1 MTLSTES
8 IFPTAAKSLIGYMY
22 EPDALKSAI
31 KDGTLATA
39 FSDEIQECGADFFFQ
54 NYQSTVERTSALVTL
69 ADVFAAI
76 ATVDGEDIQFQ
87 MSNRNIEHIIGD
99 KTLGLMYGHPL
110 FTDIELVNT
119 DLDAT
124 YLLGGGRNRSQ
135 AIYDFCRAVGMSH
148 EGAIAQ
154 QIRATVVT
162 FSGDNADANKS
173 LYIIASN
180 DARKMLPIEK
190 AAVKLTATIGV
201 HYSDTLGIIQGVKSG
216 KVDIST
222 GLGLIANNELA
233 DKFEGFSLTPQAWI
247 TFAKGFVSALK
258 DSKSELYYVDRTP
271 AMSPKGDKPKVG
283 FTYAKLLAPSAIED
297 LSDVF
302 RDALETALGIVTLPS
317 DIVRNGVPLLIRA
330 ASEAVDGFELDDFY
344 PDLLP
349 LKVKAVKAVKTVK
362 VTSNTALT
370 LEQCDAVLRGDV
382 ACAASMKISQV
393 MAIKKAIIQQGG
405 YPALAYTA
413 LDAKQIL
420 EGNEPITEQQAASI
434 IAGTEPNDSGL
445 SPAQLRTIAKSL
457 EQAVTVTPS
466 L

>member
-1 MTLSTES
+1 MTLSTDS
-8 IFPTAAKSLIGYMY
+8 IFPITAKSLLGSQF
-22 EPDALKSAI
+22 EPEALKAAI

-39 FSDEIQECGADFFFQ
+39 FSDDIESSGADFFFQ
-54 NYQSTVERTSALVTL
+54 NYQANVERTSTLVTL
-69 ADVFAAI
+69 EAVFAAI
-76 ATVDGEDIQFQ
+76 ATVDGEDIQFE
-87 MSNRNIEHIIGD
+87 MSNRNVEHIIGD

-119 DLDAT
+119 DLDET

-135 AIYDFCRAVGMSH
+135 AIYDFCRALGMSH
-148 EGAIAQ
+148 DDTVAQ
-154 QIRATVVT
+154 QIRASVVT

-180 DARKMLPIEK
+180 DARTMKPVEK
-190 AAVKLTATIGV
+190 AAVKLTASIGV
-201 HYSDTLGIIQGVKSG
+201 HYTDTLGIIQGVKAG
-216 KVDIST
+216 KVDVST

-258 DSKSELYYVDRTP
+258 ADKSELYYVDNTP
-271 AMSPKGDKPKVG
+271 VMTPKGDKPKYG
-283 FTYAKLLAPSAIED
+283 FTYEKLLAASAIED
-297 LSDVF
+297 LGDVF
-302 RDALETALGIVTLPS
+302 SDAVETALSLVTLPT

-330 ASEAVDGFELDDFY
+330 AVEAVADFELDAFY
-344 PDLLP
+344 PALLP
-349 LKVKAVKAVKTVK
+349 LKVKAVKSVKTVK

-370 LEQCDAVLRGDV
+370 LAQCDAVLRGDV
-382 ACAASMKISQV
+382 ACSAAMKISQV
-393 MAIKKAIIQQGG
+393 MDIKKAIIAKGG

-420 EGNEPITEQQAASI
+420 EGNEPITVAQAAAI
-434 IAGTEPNDSGL
+434 VAGTEPNDSGL
-445 SPAQLRTIAKSL
+445 SNAQLNTIAKSL
-457 EQAVTVTPS
+457 DQAVTVTPI